1 MNLEAVKDI
10 LRRVQEEGRD
20 VLLETEGLDI
30 LEAVGVRVPNHL
42 FVKNSV
48 EAAEA
53 DLGRL
58 GGRQVVVKVI
68 SPDILHKSELGGVA
82 VVSGTSEAVAA
93 AVSGMEE
100 RLQGRRIK
108 GFTLNQFVEHDPS
121 LGGELLIGCRWTA
134 DFGPVVTYGT
144 GGIYTEFISE
154 NFKPGRALAVI
165 PADLEDEAML
175 RTIVENVAI
184 TKILSGRIR
193 GQKSRVSAEALTA
206 TLRKFMALARAL
218 IPNPITELEVNPF
231 VVSEGDLLAL
241 DALAKLGPPV
251 ALPEDDRPIHKL
263 KNLLEPE
270 SVALI
275 GVSERLN
282 PGHIILNNLIREG
295 FGREQIYIVKP
306 DTETIER
313 CRCYP
318 DLASLPQKVDLF
330 VVATAA
336 HQVPEVITEVVELQK
351 AESLIIIPG
360 GLEEKEGSEG
370 IVARMHEVL
379 RQARRS
385 EWRGPVINGGNCL
398 GIRSHP
404 GHIDTMF
411 IPDYKFPVSKQ
422 PVSPVAFISQSG
434 AFAVSKSN
442 KWTWINPK
450 YTISIGNQM
459 DLTIGDYLTRLK
471 DDPELEIFAV
481 YVEGF
486 KLLDGRKFLEAA
498 TEITKSGRT
507 VILYRAGRTSAGA
520 KASASHTASL
530 AGDYVVTRELAR
542 SAGIIL
548 VDTVADF
555 EDLTQLFVM
564 LRGKEVRG
572 LRLGAVSNAGFECV
586 AMADNLGDFT
596 LASFSPDTM
605 AKLSTVFK
613 QSRIDNVVDVHNP
626 VDLTPMVNDAGYEAV
641 IQAVL
646 DDENV
651 DVGIVGCVP
660 MTPACNTLPPSQG
673 HGENLYRDTSVVTR
687 LIKIK
692 NQHPKAWAA
701 IVDGGPLY
709 EPMVRLLEENG
720 VPVFATADRALRLL
734 DTFCRKKLRD
744 AKDFP
749 R

>member
-1 MNLEAVKDI
+1 M
-10 LRRVQEEGRD
+10 
-20 VLLETEGLDI
+20 
-30 LEAVGVRVPNHL
+30 
-42 FVKNSV
+42 
-48 EAAEA
+48 
-53 DLGRL
+53 
-58 GGRQVVVKVI
+58 
-68 SPDILHKSELGGVA
+68 
-82 VVSGTSEAVAA
+82 
-93 AVSGMEE
+93 
-100 RLQGRRIK
+100 
-108 GFTLNQFVEHDPS
+108 
-121 LGGELLIGCRWTA
+121 
-134 DFGPVVTYGT
+134 TYGT

-154 NFKPGRALAVI
+154 NFKPGRALAII
-165 PADLEDEAML
+165 PADLEDEALL
-175 RTIVENVAI
+175 RTLVENVAV
-184 TKILSGRIR
+184 TKILSGQIR
-193 GQKSRVSAEALTA
+193 RQKARVSPETLTE
-206 TLRKFMALARAL
+206 TLKKFMELARAL
-218 IPNPITELEVNPF
+218 VPNPITELEVNPF
-231 VVSEGDLLAL
+231 VVSGGELVAL
-241 DALAKLGPPV
+241 DALAKLGQPV
-251 ALPEDDRPIHKL
+251 ALPDNDRPIHKL
-263 KNLLEPE
+263 KSLLEPE
-270 SVALI
+270 SAAII

-306 DTETIER
+306 ETETIER

-318 DLASLPQKVDLF
+318 AIASLPKKVDLL

-336 HQVPEVITEVVELQK
+336 HQVPEVITEVVEKQR

-360 GLEEKEGSEG
+360 GLEEKSGSEG

-379 RQARRS
+379 RQARQS

-398 GIRSHP
+398 GVRSHP

-442 KWTWINPK
+442 KWKWINPK

-459 DLTIGDYLTRLK
+459 DLTIGDYVAYLK
-471 DDPELEIFAV
+471 DDTDLEIFAV

-486 KLLDGRKFLEAA
+486 KLLDGRKFLRAA
-498 TEITKSGRT
+498 SEITKSGRT

-520 KASASHTASL
+520 KASASHTASI
-530 AGDYVVTRELAR
+530 AGDYVVTRELAK
-542 SAGIIL
+542 SAGVIL
-548 VDTVADF
+548 VETVADF

-572 LRLGAVSNAGFECV
+572 LRLGAISNAGFECV
-586 AMADNLGDFT
+586 AMADNLGDFA
-596 LASFSPDTM
+596 LASFSADTM

-613 QSRIDNVVDVHNP
+613 QCRIDSVVDVHNP
-626 VDLTPMVNDAGYEAV
+626 VDLTPMVNDVGYEAA

-673 HGENLYRDTSVVTR
+673 HGENLYRETSVVSR
-687 LIKIK
+687 LMKIK
-692 NQHPKAWAA
+692 NQHPKAWTAV
-701 IVDGGPLY
+701 VDGGPLY
-709 EPMVRLLEENG
+709 EPMVQILEENG
-720 VPVFATADRALRLL
+720 VPVFRNADRALKLFEL
-734 DTFCRKKLRD
+734 FCRKKLSD
-744 AKDFP
+744 SKDFP